1 MNDIRFHS
9 KVMTPN
15 GPGVV
20 QGRLRQQGKPDK
32 VLVSHQPDLF
42 RPETAQEGEMVS
54 AVERPAVWI
63 LYAYRPEAVSLLE
76 IQR

>member
-1 MNDIRFHS
+1 MKGIRFHS

-42 RPETAQEGEMVS
+42 RPEAAQEGEAVS
-54 AVERPAVWI
+54 AMEKPAVWI
-63 LYAYRPEAVSLLE
+63 LYAYRPETVSLLE
-76 IQR
+76 VRR